1 MKNGESEEVTMM
13 ILKTIQRFSGKL
25 TGRLALVLMA
35 LLCYSSA
42 SAVTAPPVSELA
54 ALKSDTYVIATATAS
69 ELTYTE
75 NFHNDPDGEEL
86 TVSYWSEDDQPLAV
100 KRLEFTDGGGIPDL
114 EMIDLRRKRGH
125 RVIRDGNTLD
135 VSIFRIE
142 ADGSRKQIKS
152 YSVEVKEPT
161 IVDAGFHRHILKH
174 WDSLVAGKS
183 RRVNFLRVEKGNYI
197 PLVIKKRTCDIDD
210 GAVCFRI
217 ALNNFLLK
225 NLVPDI
231 KLAYD
236 PVQKR
241 LIRYSGLGPLNK
253 PNGKGMTVQIAY
265 DYPR

>member
-1 MKNGESEEVTMM
+1 MM
-13 ILKTIQRFSGKL
+13 ISSMKQRLSGNRP
-25 TGRLALVLMA
+25 GRVSLVLLALA
-35 LLCYSSA
+35 CCSSA

-54 ALKSDTYVIATATAS
+54 SLKSDTYVIATATAS
-69 ELTYTE
+69 EHTYTE

-86 TVSYWSEDDQPLAV
+86 TVSYWSNDDQPLAV
-100 KRLEFTDGGGIPDL
+100 KRLEFTDGGSIPDL

-142 ADGSRKQIKS
+142 DDDSRRQIKS
-152 YSVEVKEPT
+152 YSVEIKEPT

-197 PLVIKKRTCDIDD
+197 PLVIKKRTCDVDD

-236 PVQKR
+236 ANQKR

-253 PNGKGMTVQIAY
+253 PNGKGMTVRIDY
-265 DYPR
+265 DYSSR